1 MRKSRLVGAVVLV
14 LTLLFACTPAGG
26 GDEKPSDV
34 LVALPADNPGDI
46 ELRNR
51 LAKQFMKD
59 NPGIDVK
66 VQVIPSNGYNEK
78 IFTTVAAGNPPDI
91 FNSGDIVIPTI
102 VSKNYA
108 LDLTEL
114 IEKDDYD
121 VSAFY
126 PQVIEGL
133 TFENKIVG
141 LTDNWDTQVMYYN
154 RDLFDKAGLDYP
166 DATWTWDDFES
177 AARALTSGEG
187 PDKIFGAVHGYWF
200 APVFDQIWANGGD
213 IFSKDQTECLLDQP
227 EAVEAIQSISDL
239 AQEGVIPTEQQLEGQ
254 GPNQFLLAGRAAM
267 AVDAGRWAAF
277 ELLDGK
283 VDWAAAPI
291 PKGSEGRA
299 NFFHLSM
306 YAITRTS
313 DSPENA
319 WEFLKYMVSPEA
331 IKLAVEDMQG
341 IPSRPGLATSPAF
354 RNNALVKQH
363 DALEPFLES
372 LPTAHKAP
380 YVPNFEE
387 YNNTIDGGL
396 DPVWTGEETAAEA
409 TSKIC
414 ERVEEQIA
422 ENAK

>member
-1 MRKSRLVGAVVLV
+1 MRKVKLGGAAALV
-14 LTLLFACTPAGG
+14 LALLFSCTPAGG
-26 GDEKPSDV
+26 GDENPSDV

-46 ELRNR
+46 ELRNQ

-59 NPGIDVK
+59 NPDVNVK
-66 VQVIPSNGYNEK
+66 VQVIPANGYNEK
-78 IFTTVAAGNPPDI
+78 IFTAVAAGNPPDI

-108 LDLTEL
+108 LDLTTF

-121 VSAFY
+121 LSAFY
-126 PQVIEGL
+126 PEVIEGL
-133 TFENKIVG
+133 TFEGKVVG

-154 RDLFDKAGLDYP
+154 RELFDQAGLEYP
-166 DATWTWDDFES
+166 DESWAWDDFVA
-177 AARALTSGEG
+177 AARQLTEGEG
-187 PDKIFGAVHGYWF
+187 PEKVYGAVHGYWF
-200 APVFDQIWANGGD
+200 APVFSRVWANGGD
-213 IFSKDQTECLLDQP
+213 VFSADQTKCLLDRP
-227 EAVEAIQSISDL
+227 EAVEAIQSIRDL
-239 AQEGVIPTEQQLEGQ
+239 AEEGVIPTEQQLEGQ

-267 AVDAGRWAAF
+267 AIDAGRWAAF
-277 ELLDGK
+277 ELLDGN
-283 VDWAAAPI
+283 VDWAVAPI
-291 PKGSEGRA
+291 PKGSRGRD

-306 YAITRTS
+306 YAITRNS
-313 DSPENA
+313 DSPDNA

-341 IPSRPGLATSPAF
+341 IPSRPKLAKAPAF
-354 RNNALVKQH
+354 KNNALVKRH

-387 YNNTIDGGL
+387 YNNIIDGGL

-409 TSKIC
+409 MPKIC